1 MAHAF
6 EILDTTGTITTYTDY
21 DSINL
26 TTLKHVISFIPDVG
40 TEVDSHE
47 ILLENDFDDSVLAD
61 YFITEDHYSEDHATT
76 PGESTGT
83 GGDILVLDG
92 TDGSSSNEGDKI
104 IPEHDTFALHKI
116 VPEDWSEGLEN
127 HLVLETSSDSV
138 TANHYHEPLDDP
150 HKTALELIN
159 NVTDNQKGNLKKLE
173 YILSKKCSKNY
184 SGSFFLVGHEAISP
198 DFCLF

>member
-104 IPEHDTFALHKI
+104 IPEHDTFALHRI
-116 VPEDWSEGLEN
+116 VPEDWSDGSEN

-150 HKTALELIN
+150 HKTGDGHTNEEHRELDLWNYKLGLLIARENTN
-159 NVTDNQKGNLKKLE
+159 N
-173 YILSKKCSKNY
+173 S
-184 SGSFFLVGHEAISP
+184 A
-198 DFCLF
+198 